1 MPVTSESL
9 NVPSSGWS
17 ARLYWLCISYNS
29 AVFVVALTTVAV
41 LAWIGADELQLSW
54 DDGACP
60 LIAM

>member
-41 LAWIGADELQLSW
+41 LAWIGA
-54 DDGACP
+54 G
-60 LIAM
+60 